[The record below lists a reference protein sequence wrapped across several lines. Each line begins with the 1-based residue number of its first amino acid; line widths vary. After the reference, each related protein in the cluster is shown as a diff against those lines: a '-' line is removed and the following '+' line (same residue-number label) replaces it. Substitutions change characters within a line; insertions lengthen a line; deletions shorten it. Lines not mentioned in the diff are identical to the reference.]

1 MPALIRTP
9 LTLLLLVLAFTFA
22 CSDEP
27 FVEQAVDV
35 TPTAETTTGGEAT
48 PSWAEAAIHACVGQL
63 KGCGVDCPHE
73 QTPPTV
79 EEAQALLESEG
90 YFVAKDIEVLDRPAG
105 FPEEDEFPLE
115 IHEFSEKDGG
125 VAMVACEAIT
135 KRELKR
141 LSAPEEWYKPIY
153 TYCKWRVK
161 NSSRAWQL
169 GKQVE
174 SRVDGSPVHDRDR
187 SSASYFYGIAVD
199 TGRMNPK
206 TCPHHR
212 MPSLHVEHP
221 AECTDLADNYEER
234 FKVALDPKRKSRW
247 LHDSH
252 AFEKFGARGP
262 VDWNAYHG
270 YKAISGCY
278 PFTAFDRTDVGVTAV
293 VRRSI
298 KICTKYECA
307 DVWTTK
313 YIRPHWNEAI

>member
-1 MPALIRTP
+1 MRALYLFLFAFLACHDQPFDAGAPPADVSDTSGGGTGYEWEQFIESLVP
-9 LTLLLLVLAFTFA
+9 LGPVECEVECPASPTGDDVECIDAPATI
-22 CSDEP
+22 DE
-27 FVEQAVDV
+27 AVM
-35 TPTAETTTGGEAT
+35 
-48 PSWAEAAIHACVGQL
+48 
-63 KGCGVDCPHE
+63 
-73 QTPPTV
+73 
-79 EEAQALLESEG
+79 LLESQG

-115 IHEFSEKDGG
+115 LHEWSEKDGG
-125 VAMVACEAIT
+125 MAMLACEVIT

-141 LSAPEEWYKPIY
+141 MSAPKEWFKPIY
-153 TYCKWRVK
+153 SYCRWRVM

-174 SRVDGSPVHDRDR
+174 SRVDGTPVHDRDL
-187 SSASYFYGIAVD
+187 SSASYFYGIAVK

-221 AECTDLADNYEER
+221 QECSYIADNYEKL
-234 FKVALDPKRKSRW
+234 FKRKLDPDRKKRW
-247 LHDSH
+247 LDNSH

-307 DVWTTK
+307 PVSTTR
-313 YIRPHWNEAI
+313 YILPHWNESI